1 MTSTS
6 TSVLV
11 SLAAAMGWKS
21 LLALCFMGLLRAA
34 SHIFFLGFVATKKQ
48 LAGVF
53 KVCEKLHVL
62 LEIAMMDEQD
72 FGAETWAIQL
82 LWKSIFEMEI
92 EKRFICIFWSF
103 GDETNCCQCPSELVP
118 SLNKECNYITIGM
131 SLWERRRMKDV
142 GSHSGWLVAW
152 VEEER
157 WLREMLHT
165 QRGQHELVASYCL
178 VEVRH
183 APNRKSARLPDV
195 WLLQQGEVLSR
206 SSSLSKVPQVFSST
220 PFFFAFLRVALTI
233 QWLVV
238 FCKMATF

>member
-21 LLALCFMGLLRAA
+21 LRALCFMGLLRAA
-34 SHIFFLGFVATKKQ
+34 SHFFFLGFVATKKQ

-53 KVCEKLHVL
+53 KVCEKWHVL
-62 LEIAMMDEQD
+62 LDIAMMDEQD
-72 FGAETWAIQL
+72 FGVETWAIQL
-82 LWKSIFEMEI
+82 PWKSILEMEI

-103 GDETNCCQCPSELVP
+103 GDETNCCQCPSELLL

-131 SLWERRRMKDV
+131 TLWERRRMKDSGFIQRLT
-142 GSHSGWLVAW
+142 GSVSWRGEVTPWDCT
-152 VEEER
+152 
-157 WLREMLHT
+157 HT
-165 QRGQHELVASYCL
+165 KGGQQELVASYCL

-183 APNRKSARLPDV
+183 TPKRKSARLPDV
-195 WLLQQGEVLSR
+195 WLLHQGEVLSR
-206 SSSLSKVPQVFSST
+206 SSSLSKVSQ
-220 PFFFAFLRVALTI
+220 FFFSPTFLRVALTI